1 MSIAEQSLAEMA
13 PSRVVILAVRPEV
26 DDGRYP
32 AKCVIGDVV
41 AVEADLV
48 ADGHDIVRAALLH
61 RPPGDTTWHEVELVA
76 AGNDVWRASFAAQR
90 IGRHH
95 FTVTAWIDAF
105 ASWRRGLE
113 RKVAAGNDVTVEL
126 LEGAILVDEA
136 ADRAKDQILRAQAAM
151 LRGEK
156 PSAERI
162 AAALAPELAALMAGV
177 PDRRGAALY
186 RQELEMHVERPLA
199 AASAWY
205 ELFPRSTGEGGKHG
219 TFRTAAK
226 LLDYVAELGFDIVY
240 LPPIHPIGVSF
251 RKGPDNTPTAG
262 PDDVGSPWAI
272 GGVAGGHTAVH
283 PELGTLADFEY
294 FVREAGA
301 RNIEVALDIAFQC
314 SPDHPWVK
322 EHPRWFKARPDGSIQ
337 YAENPPKK
345 YQDVYPFDFDSVD
358 WRAMWDALR
367 DVFIFWAERGVRV
380 FRVDNPHTKSLPF
393 WEWCL
398 REVSTQ
404 FPDSIF
410 LSEAF
415 TRPKLMYALTKGGF
429 SQSYTYFTWRTTKHD
444 IEAYCNEIARAPV
457 ADYFRPNFW
466 PTTPDIFP
474 EHLVHGGRAA
484 FIARVIMAGTLSSS
498 YGIYG
503 PAYELME
510 HEQRSGVEELA
521 KNEKYQLRA
530 WNLDHPDSLRPVIA
544 RLNQI
549 RRAHPALHDMRS
561 LRFHKSD
568 NDLLLAYSKRR
579 GDSVVLVVV
588 NLDPYH
594 THRGWLELD
603 LEALGVDADRSFQ
616 VHDLLSGARFTWYGP
631 RNFVELAP
639 DQMPA
644 HIFEVRRFARSEN
657 QFEYFL

>member
-1 MSIAEQSLAEMA
+1 MSKAEQVAELA

-26 DDGRYP
+26 DGGRYP
-32 AKCVIGDVV
+32 AKCVMGDVV
-41 AVEADLV
+41 AIEADLV
-48 ADGHDIVRAALLH
+48 ADGHEIVRAALLH
-61 RPPGDTTWHEVELVA
+61 RPPGETAWSEVELVA
-76 AGNDVWRASFAAQR
+76 AGNDIWKASFVAGR

-95 FTVTAWIDAF
+95 YTVTAWIDAF

-156 PSAERI
+156 PIAERI
-162 AAALAPELAALMAGV
+162 NAALAPELLALMANV
-177 PDRRGAALY
+177 PDRRGAATY
-186 RQELEMHVERPLA
+186 RKELELHVERPLA

-226 LLDYVAELGFDIVY
+226 KLDYVAELGFDIVY
-240 LPPIHPIGVSF
+240 LPPIHPIGVAF
-251 RKGPDNTPTAG
+251 RKGPDNSPTAG

-272 GGVAGGHTAVH
+272 GGAAGGHTAVH

-294 FVREAGA
+294 FVREAAA

-322 EHPRWFKARPDGSIQ
+322 EHPQWFKARPDGSIQ

-345 YQDVYPFDFDSVD
+345 YQDVYPFDFDTVD
-358 WRAMWDALR
+358 WRAMWAALR

-380 FRVDNPHTKSLPF
+380 FRVDNPHTKALPF

-444 IEAYCNEIARAPV
+444 IEAYCNEISKAPV
-457 ADYFRPNFW
+457 ADFFRPNFW

-484 FIARVIMAGTLSSS
+484 FIARVIMAGTLSSN

-503 PAYELME
+503 PTYELME
-510 HEQRSGVEELA
+510 HEPRPGVEELA

-530 WNLDHPDSLRPVIA
+530 WNLDDPNSLRPVIA

-549 RRAHPALHDMRS
+549 RKAHPALHDTRS
-561 LRFHKSD
+561 LTFHKSD

-579 GDSVVLVVV
+579 GDSVVLTVV

-594 THRGWLELD
+594 THRGWLDLD
-603 LEALGVDADRSFQ
+603 LAAMGVDTDRSFQ

-631 RNFVELAP
+631 RNFIELAP

-644 HIFEVRRFARSEN
+644 HVFEVRRFARSEN